1 MVMALMIAASAL
13 LLFSTTNLDMMIA
26 GNARRSTQ
34 AKLSATSGMSHF
46 VALNLNYDTLRQRAG
61 ELQSLQIIPLTELG
75 SMTSYEVKVHF
86 CCGLSERQY
95 VVESV
100 GYYKKRG
107 DILSQY
113 PIRALYQ
120 GSE

>member
-46 VALNLNYDTLRQRAG
+46 VALNLNYDTLRERAG

-75 SMTSYEVKVHF
+75 SMTFYEVKVHF